1 MKRIA
6 PGPRPALSSP
16 VRPRRSSSAVL
27 WVRPTGA
34 GATGGELVAQPVFGS
49 PAGRF
54 LGASPQ
60 EAPGEVWAL
69 ARGRA
74 KIVRYTDSTGWET
87 MPGPFGPGE
96 QPIGELEFA
105 PGALAGR
112 STPAGGVAILAQTE
126 SEQMLI
132 VRDPGGRLHAAPQP
146 GTQLHSEESLFSSEG
161 STGVLDVPV
170 EEPGG
175 RTGAFVVPAT
185 EGGVTQEAVLGF
197 DGAWEREPICVGFA
211 AAARLHDRR
220 PPPSTRWRSTPA
232 APKTPGYWQRGQY
245 REKGSSSSRAN
256 PAAARAGK
264 RSGASDALEGRWG
277 RCSRRP
283 TPSFAQPSPTAPL
296 TVGITARTA
305 GQPLTV
311 TSKGVWVDARL
322 SCRR

>member
-1 MKRIA
+1 MA
-6 PGPRPALSSP
+6 AAL
-16 VRPRRSSSAVL
+16 VLGVL
-27 WVRPTGA
+27 WGRPSGA

-54 LGASPQ
+54 IGASPQ
-60 EAPGEVWAL
+60 EAPGEVWAI

-112 STPAGGVAILAQTE
+112 STPAGGLAILAQTE

-146 GTQLHSEESLFSSEG
+146 GTELHSEESLFSSEG

-197 DGAWEREPICVGFA
+197 DGSWGREPICVGF
-211 AAARLHDRR
+211 D
-220 PPPSTRWRSTPA
+220 A
-232 APKTPGYWQRGQY
+232 APACTSP
-245 REKGSSSSRAN
+245 SSSSFHALAIDASSPENAWLLAKGAEPGEGIELFARESGGGPGGEAVWRQRRLGGSLGALFAQ
-256 PAAARAGK
+256 AA
-264 RSGASDALEGRWG
+264 
-277 RCSRRP
+277 
-283 TPSFAQPSPTAPL
+283 PSFAQPSPTAPL
-296 TVGITARTA
+296 TVSITARTA
-305 GQPLTV
+305 GAAAHRHLQGCL
-311 TSKGVWVDARL
+311 GGRQAEQ
-322 SCRR
+322 RR